1 MNRFISQRAKSIEI
15 QPQTSIDTTGL
26 VNLGSGT
33 PDFRPPDFILDAMSR
48 SIEDGHVQYTA
59 WPGMPSLREAVAAK
73 MQRENRLTVDP
84 EAEVLVTTGAQEAL
98 MSVLMTTLNPGDEV
112 LIADP
117 HYGVY
122 SRVATI
128 AGATMVPVPTSL
140 ENAFTADASDYEAH
154 VSERTKAIILV
165 SPSNPTGTVLGRTV
179 LEGIVAL
186 AEKHDLMLISDEI
199 YEHYV
204 FDGAEHT
211 TVATL
216 PGARDRTVTIYSLSK
231 GYALTGIRLGYVV
244 APREFLHAMLPF
256 HHAMTICAPVTAQ
269 YGAVPALRE
278 PRDWFTPILA
288 EYDRR
293 RRAWTSALDSVGLAY
308 NEPKGAYYVFFDV
321 RSTGLDASTFVR
333 RAREEARI
341 TLGVGGSG
349 FIRGSL
355 MQSELA
361 EGLDRL
367 TSFVARLT

>member
-1 MNRFISQRAKSIEI
+1 MIRFISERAKQVEI

-48 SIEDGHVQYTA
+48 SIQDGQVQYTA
-59 WPGMPSLREAVAAK
+59 WAGMPRLREAVAVK
-73 MQRENRLTVDP
+73 MERENGLTIDP
-84 EAEVLVTTGAQEAL
+84 DGEVLVTTGAQEAL

-117 HYGVY
+117 HYAVY
-122 SRVATI
+122 TRVAKI

-140 ENAFTADASDYEAH
+140 ENAFTARAADYEAH
-154 VSERTKAIILV
+154 IGDRTKAIILV
-165 SPSNPTGTVLGRTV
+165 SPSNPTGTVLPRPV
-179 LEGIVAL
+179 LEEIVAL

-204 FDGAEHT
+204 FGDAEHT

-216 PGARDRTVTIYSLSK
+216 PGARDRTVSIYSLSK
-231 GYALTGIRLGYVV
+231 GYALTGVRLGYVV
-244 APREFLHAMLPF
+244 APRDFLQAMLPF

-269 YGAVPALRE
+269 HGAVPALRE
-278 PRDWFTPILA
+278 PRDWFVPILA
-288 EYDRR
+288 EYDDR
-293 RRAWTSALDSVGLAY
+293 RRAWMSALDAAGLAY
-308 NEPKGAYYVFFDV
+308 NEPRGAYYVFFDI
-321 RSTGLDASTFVR
+321 RSTGLDAGTFVR
-333 RAREEARI
+333 RAREEAKI
-341 TLGVGGSG
+341 TLGVGGQG

-361 EGLDRL
+361 EGL
-367 TSFVARLT
+367 ARLTTFVDRLA